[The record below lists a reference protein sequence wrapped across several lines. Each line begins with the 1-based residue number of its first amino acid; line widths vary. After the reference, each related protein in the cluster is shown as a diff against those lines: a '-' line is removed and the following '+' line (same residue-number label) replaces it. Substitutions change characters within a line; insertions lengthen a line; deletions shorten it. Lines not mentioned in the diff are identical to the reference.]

1 MSVVGTKR
9 KCHRRLAT
17 SALGGLTDIRC
28 LLSCDRQ
35 SLRGEIFAG
44 GECPIYDRAPR
55 QVLPPTAD
63 CVELLS
69 TMCGRFTQAY
79 TWQEI
84 RDIYDLTGAAQ
95 NLEPRYNIAPTQQ
108 IDVVY
113 APDNKRLLAKM
124 RWGLIPPWWKKTA
137 KETPSTF
144 NARAETVAEKP
155 FFRSAFNRQR
165 CIIPASGF
173 YEWINAGKGQ
183 PKQPYYITASDS
195 SPLAFAGLWS
205 RWRDIETDEDI
216 LSATIIVTNANETL
230 RPIHDRMPI
239 ILEPDSFQPWLSGEA
254 GTELLVPAAEE
265 KLTSRPVS
273 TRVNKTGDADD
284 ASLFASVGS
293 A

>member
-1 MSVVGTKR
+1 
-9 KCHRRLAT
+9 
-17 SALGGLTDIRC
+17 
-28 LLSCDRQ
+28 
-35 SLRGEIFAG
+35 
-44 GECPIYDRAPR
+44 
-55 QVLPPTAD
+55 
-63 CVELLS
+63 
-69 TMCGRFTQAY
+69 MCGRFTQAY

-84 RDIYDLTGAAQ
+84 RDLYDLTGTAL

-113 APDNKRLLAKM
+113 VADHKTLPAKM

-155 FFRSAFNRQR
+155 FFRSAFKRQR

-173 YEWINAGKGQ
+173 YEWVSAGKGQ
-183 PKQPYYITASDS
+183 PKQPHYITAKDG

-205 RWRDIETDEDI
+205 RWRDIETDQEV

-230 RPIHDRMPI
+230 RPIHDRMPV
-239 ILEPDSFQPWLSGEA
+239 ILEHENVAPWLSGEA

-265 KLTSRPVS
+265 KLTSLPVS
-273 TRVNKTGDADD
+273 TRVNKTGGADD
-284 ASLFASVGS
+284 ASLIASVDS